1 MLSARGEEVDRIV
14 GLEVGADDYL
24 PKPFSHRELLA
35 RVAAVL
41 RRRQPAAA
49 SGRIRRFGPFEVD
62 LEAHRLTR
70 NGEEVDL
77 SGAEFALLKVLIENP
92 DRVLGRDALV
102 ELLKGYERAPFD
114 RMVDVRVTR
123 LRRKIEPDPAHPVY
137 LRTVWGEGYLFSPGG
152 ARKNMMLPRTLFGR
166 TTLVIA
172 LASFAFQLF
181 TIAVITSFALVPL
194 GRHATGDFA
203 ALLVETAQKWQ
214 ARAGGRAALAAG
226 AHRPPA
232 PHPGPGAARRDARLP
247 PAAALLSTCSRRRSR
262 PASASTSASSP
273 APARTAS
280 RGTGPTSRWT
290 AQRCASAFRPAA
302 STCSPGSPCC

>member
-1 MLSARGEEVDRIV
+1 MAECRGRILVVDDDEGLRELLVRYLSDNGYEAAGVADGQAMKRHLSSHPVDLLLLDVMLPGEDGLTLARELGSRGGPPIIMLSARGEEVDRIV

-62 LEAHRLTR
+62 LESHRLTR
-70 NGEEVDL
+70 NGEEVDV
-77 SGAEFALLKVLIENP
+77 SGAEFALLKVLLENP

-137 LRTVWGEGYLFSPGG
+137 LRTIWGEGYLFSPSGT
-152 ARKNMMLPRTLFGR
+152 RKP
-166 TTLVIA
+166 
-172 LASFAFQLF
+172 
-181 TIAVITSFALVPL
+181 
-194 GRHATGDFA
+194 
-203 ALLVETAQKWQ
+203 
-214 ARAGGRAALAAG
+214 
-226 AHRPPA
+226 
-232 PHPGPGAARRDARLP
+232 
-247 PAAALLSTCSRRRSR
+247 
-262 PASASTSASSP
+262 
-273 APARTAS
+273 
-280 RGTGPTSRWT
+280 
-290 AQRCASAFRPAA
+290 
-302 STCSPGSPCC
+302 

>member
-1 MLSARGEEVDRIV
+1 MAECRGRILVVDDDEGLRELLVRYLSDNGYEAAGVADGQAMKRHLSSHPVDLLLLDVMLPGEDGLTLARELGSRGGPPIIMLSARGEEVDRIV

-49 SGRIRRFGPFEVD
+49 TGRIRRFGPFEVD
-62 LEAHRLTR
+62 LESHRLTR
-70 NGEEVDL
+70 NGEEVDI
-77 SGAEFALLKVLIENP
+77 SGAEFALLKVLLENP

-152 ARKNMMLPRTLFGR
+152 TRKP
-166 TTLVIA
+166 
-172 LASFAFQLF
+172 
-181 TIAVITSFALVPL
+181 
-194 GRHATGDFA
+194 
-203 ALLVETAQKWQ
+203 
-214 ARAGGRAALAAG
+214 
-226 AHRPPA
+226 
-232 PHPGPGAARRDARLP
+232 
-247 PAAALLSTCSRRRSR
+247 
-262 PASASTSASSP
+262 
-273 APARTAS
+273 
-280 RGTGPTSRWT
+280 
-290 AQRCASAFRPAA
+290 
-302 STCSPGSPCC
+302 

>member
-1 MLSARGEEVDRIV
+1 MAECRGRILVVDDDEGLRELLVRYLKDNGYEAAGVADGQAMKRHLSSHQVDLLLLDVMLPGEDGLTLAREIGAHGGPPIIMLSARGEEVDRIV

-123 LRRKIEPDPAHPVY
+123 LRRKIEPDPAHPIY

-152 ARKNMMLPRTLFGR
+152 ARRT
-166 TTLVIA
+166 
-172 LASFAFQLF
+172 
-181 TIAVITSFALVPL
+181 
-194 GRHATGDFA
+194 
-203 ALLVETAQKWQ
+203 
-214 ARAGGRAALAAG
+214 
-226 AHRPPA
+226 
-232 PHPGPGAARRDARLP
+232 
-247 PAAALLSTCSRRRSR
+247 
-262 PASASTSASSP
+262 
-273 APARTAS
+273 
-280 RGTGPTSRWT
+280 
-290 AQRCASAFRPAA
+290 
-302 STCSPGSPCC
+302 

>member
-1 MLSARGEEVDRIV
+1 VVDDDEGLRELLVRYLSDNGYEAAGVADGQAMKRHLSAHPVDLLLLDVMLPGEDGLTLARELGSRGGPPIIMLSARGEEVDRIV

-49 SGRIRRFGPFEVD
+49 NGRLRRFGPFEVD

-70 NGEEVDL
+70 NGEEVDV

-92 DRVLGRDALV
+92 DRVLSRDALV

-152 ARKNMMLPRTLFGR
+152 ARKP
-166 TTLVIA
+166 
-172 LASFAFQLF
+172 
-181 TIAVITSFALVPL
+181 
-194 GRHATGDFA
+194 
-203 ALLVETAQKWQ
+203 
-214 ARAGGRAALAAG
+214 
-226 AHRPPA
+226 
-232 PHPGPGAARRDARLP
+232 
-247 PAAALLSTCSRRRSR
+247 
-262 PASASTSASSP
+262 
-273 APARTAS
+273 
-280 RGTGPTSRWT
+280 
-290 AQRCASAFRPAA
+290 
-302 STCSPGSPCC
+302 

>member
-1 MLSARGEEVDRIV
+1 MAECRGRILVVDDDEGLRELLVRYLKDNGYEAAGVADGQAMKRHLSSHPVDLLLLDVMLPGEDGLTLARELGSRGGPPIIMLSARGEEVDRIV

-62 LEAHRLTR
+62 LESHRLTR
-70 NGEEVDL
+70 NGEEVDV
-77 SGAEFALLKVLIENP
+77 SGAEFALLKVLLENP

-137 LRTVWGEGYLFSPGG
+137 LRTVWGEGYLFSPSGG
-152 ARKNMMLPRTLFGR
+152 TRKP
-166 TTLVIA
+166 
-172 LASFAFQLF
+172 
-181 TIAVITSFALVPL
+181 
-194 GRHATGDFA
+194 
-203 ALLVETAQKWQ
+203 
-214 ARAGGRAALAAG
+214 
-226 AHRPPA
+226 
-232 PHPGPGAARRDARLP
+232 
-247 PAAALLSTCSRRRSR
+247 
-262 PASASTSASSP
+262 
-273 APARTAS
+273 
-280 RGTGPTSRWT
+280 
-290 AQRCASAFRPAA
+290 
-302 STCSPGSPCC
+302 

>member
-1 MLSARGEEVDRIV
+1 MAECRGRILVVDDDEGLRELLVRYLKDNGYEAAGVADGQAMKQHLSAHAVHLILLDVMLPGEDGLSLARDLGTHGGPPIIMLSARGEEVDRIV

-49 SGRIRRFGPFEVD
+49 SGRIRRFGPFEID

-137 LRTVWGEGYLFSPGG
+137 LRTVWGEGYLFSPAG
-152 ARKNMMLPRTLFGR
+152 ARK
-166 TTLVIA
+166 
-172 LASFAFQLF
+172 S
-181 TIAVITSFALVPL
+181 
-194 GRHATGDFA
+194 
-203 ALLVETAQKWQ
+203 
-214 ARAGGRAALAAG
+214 
-226 AHRPPA
+226 
-232 PHPGPGAARRDARLP
+232 
-247 PAAALLSTCSRRRSR
+247 
-262 PASASTSASSP
+262 
-273 APARTAS
+273 
-280 RGTGPTSRWT
+280 
-290 AQRCASAFRPAA
+290 
-302 STCSPGSPCC
+302 